1 MSRYDDD
8 DDSFERPSGGGSPRG
23 TTNGVGPSSIAY
35 ESRRRPGRR
44 RLITSLVVLVALG
57 GFVGIVWHAYNQG
70 KAGGGDAVV
79 PLLKAEDGPTKV
91 RPDQPGGMDVPNQ
104 DKLIYDRLAPG
115 GQIAAPP
122 IERLLPP
129 AEAPVARPP
138 APAPTP
144 AAPAPAM
151 AAPTDLQPPPLGER
165 QVTTVPAPQSAPS
178 QPPIPVAP
186 PAPSQAVPPAQ
197 APAAQAPRPAAA
209 PTQQAAVA
217 PAAPI
222 PSGAARIQL
231 GAVRSADAAQKEWA
245 RLQTANRDILGGLT
259 MNVVTADLGERGIYY
274 RIQAGPAADAADLCA
289 KLKARNVGCIV
300 VR

>member
-8 DDSFERPSGGGSPRG
+8 DDSFERPSGGGSSRG
-23 TTNGVGPSSIAY
+23 PSSTGVGPSSIAY
-35 ESRRRPGRR
+35 ESRRPPGRR

-70 KAGGGDAVV
+70 KAGGGNAVV
-79 PLLKAEDGPTKV
+79 PLLKADDSPTKV

-115 GQIAAPP
+115 GQIATPQ

-138 APAPTP
+138 APAAQAP
-144 AAPAPAM
+144 AAPSQATG
-151 AAPTDLQPPPLGER
+151 APTDLQPPPLGER
-165 QVTTVPAPQSAPS
+165 QVTVAPTPQSAPS

-186 PAPSQAVPPAQ
+186 PAPSQALPPSQ
-197 APAAQAPRPAAA
+197 APAAQAPRPA
-209 PTQQAAVA
+209 PSQQAAVA
-217 PAAPI
+217 PSAPI

-231 GAVRSADAAQKEWA
+231 AAVRSADAAQKEWA
-245 RLQTANRDILGGLT
+245 RLQTANKDLLGGLT
-259 MNVVTADLGERGIYY
+259 MNVVTANLGERGIYY
-274 RIQAGPAADAADLCA
+274 RIQAGPAADPADLCA

>member
-1 MSRYDDD
+1 MSRYDDED
-8 DDSFERPSGGGSPRG
+8 DTFERPSGGGSTR
-23 TTNGVGPSSIAY
+23 GVGPSSIAY
-35 ESRRRPGRR
+35 ESRKRPGRR

-70 KAGGGDAVV
+70 KAGGSDAVV
-79 PLLKAEDGPTKV
+79 PLLKAEDSPTKV

-115 GQIAAPP
+115 GQIATPQ

-129 AEAPVARPP
+129 AEAPVARPAAPIAPVP
-138 APAPTP
+138 APAPT
-144 AAPAPAM
+144 AQAPAPA
-151 AAPTDLQPPPLGER
+151 AAPSNNQADLQAPPLGER
-165 QVTTVPAPQSAPS
+165 QVTVAPTP

-197 APAAQAPRPAAA
+197 APTALAPRPA

-217 PAAPI
+217 PSAPI

-231 GAVRSADAAQKEWA
+231 GAVRSADAAQKEWV
-245 RLQTANRDILGGLT
+245 RVQTANRDLLGGLT
-259 MNVVTADLGERGIYY
+259 MNVVTADLGERGVYY
-274 RIQAGPAADAADLCA
+274 RIQAGPAADATDLCN

>member
-1 MSRYDDD
+1 MSRYDDED
-8 DDSFERPSGGGSPRG
+8 DTFERPSGGSSR
-23 TTNGVGPSSIAY
+23 GVGPSSIAY
-35 ESRRRPGRR
+35 ESRKRPGRR
-44 RLITSLVVLVALG
+44 RLITSLVVLVAIG

-70 KAGGGDAVV
+70 KAGGNDAVV
-79 PLLKAEDGPTKV
+79 PLLKAEDSPTKV

-104 DKLIYDRLAPG
+104 DKLIYDRIAPG
-115 GQIAAPP
+115 SQMAAPQ

-129 AEAPVARPP
+129 AEAPVARPA
-138 APAPTP
+138 APVAPTP
-144 AAPAPAM
+144 APVAQAPAT

-165 QVTTVPAPQSAPS
+165 QVTTAPTP

-186 PAPSQAVPPAQ
+186 PAPSQAVPPSQ
-197 APAAQAPRPAAA
+197 APLAQAPRPTPA

-217 PAAPI
+217 PSAPI

-245 RLQTANRDILGGLT
+245 RVQTANKDLLGGMN
-259 MNVVTADLGERGIYY
+259 MNVVTADLGERGVYY
-274 RIQAGPAADAADLCA
+274 RIQAGPAADATDLCN

>member
-1 MSRYDDD
+1 MSRYDDED
-8 DDSFERPSGGGSPRG
+8 DTFERPSGGGSSR
-23 TTNGVGPSSIAY
+23 GVGPSSIAY
-35 ESRRRPGRR
+35 ESRKRPGRR

-70 KAGGGDAVV
+70 KAGGNDAVV
-79 PLLKAEDGPTKV
+79 PLLKAEDSPTKV

-104 DKLIYDRLAPG
+104 DKLIYDRIAPG
-115 GQIAAPP
+115 SQMAAPQ

-129 AEAPVARPP
+129 AEAPVARPA
-138 APAPTP
+138 API
-144 AAPAPAM
+144 APAPAAQAPAT

-165 QVTTVPAPQSAPS
+165 QVTTAPPINSVPA

-197 APAAQAPRPAAA
+197 APAAQAPRPA

-217 PAAPI
+217 PSTPI

-245 RLQTANRDILGGLT
+245 RIQGANRDILAGLN
-259 MNVVTADLGERGIYY
+259 MNVVTADLGERGVYY
-274 RIQAGPAADAADLCA
+274 RIQAGPAADAADLCN